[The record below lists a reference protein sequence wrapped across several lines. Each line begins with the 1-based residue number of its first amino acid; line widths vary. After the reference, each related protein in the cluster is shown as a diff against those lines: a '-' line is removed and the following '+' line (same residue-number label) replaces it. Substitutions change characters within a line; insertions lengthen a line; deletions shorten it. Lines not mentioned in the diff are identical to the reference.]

1 MIPKVI
7 HYCWFGGNPLPKT
20 AIRCIESWKKYCPD
34 YKIIKWD
41 ENSFNINLNSYVKEA
56 YQCRKYAFVSDFVRL
71 YAMYNYG
78 GVYMDTDVEVIRSL
92 DEFMSNAAFSGFE
105 SSESI
110 PTGIMAS
117 EKGFPLYKEFLE
129 YYDERHFI
137 RDDGTLDLTTNV
149 IIMTEIANK
158 YGLMHNN
165 KLQTI
170 EGWTLYPSDYF
181 CPLDNSTGVLHKTQ
195 NTATLHWFNKSWLS
209 SKDRLRSRITRPFHR
224 ILGEKCFAFLKRND

>member
-1 MIPKVI
+1 
-7 HYCWFGGNPLPKT
+7 
-20 AIRCIESWKKYCPD
+20 
-34 YKIIKWD
+34 
-41 ENSFNINLNSYVKEA
+41 
-56 YQCRKYAFVSDFVRL
+56 
-71 YAMYNYG
+71 
-78 GVYMDTDVEVIRSL
+78 MDTDVEVIRSL

-195 NTATLHWFNKSWLS
+195 NTATIHWFNKSWLS